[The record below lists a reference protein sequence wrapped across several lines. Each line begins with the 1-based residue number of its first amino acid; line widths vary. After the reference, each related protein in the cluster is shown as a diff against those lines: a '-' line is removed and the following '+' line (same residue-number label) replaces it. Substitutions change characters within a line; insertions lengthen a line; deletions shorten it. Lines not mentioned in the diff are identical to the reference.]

1 MLEISISVLIDIR
14 ERLNVEEV
22 FSAVKLGKLARYVP
36 VRN

>member
-1 MLEISISVLIDIR
+1 MLEISISVLINSR

-22 FSAVKLGKLARYVP
+22 FFAVKLGKLVRYVP